1 MSLGNRKNIGIESNL
16 APAHCYFKST
26 VNNFAIV
33 LHGRKICEQNRISIT
48 YENVAKLILDE
59 CKGVIHIYI
68 IIWILI
74 FTINHNH
81 HNTTVIDKK
90 IVSYLILRKFFIT
103 NPCHTAI
110 TIPI

>member
-59 CKGVIHIYI
+59 CKGVIYIYIYINIYI
-68 IIWILI
+68 IIRILI
-74 FTINHNH
+74 FTI
-81 HNTTVIDKK
+81 I
-90 IVSYLILRKFFIT
+90 
-103 NPCHTAI
+103 I
-110 TIPI
+110 TILL

>member
-1 MSLGNRKNIGIESNL
+1 MRLGNRKNIGIESNL

-59 CKGVIHIYI
+59 CKGVHNIYI
-68 IIWILI
+68 NYLDLD
-74 FTINHNH
+74 FYHNH

-90 IVSYLILRKFFIT
+90 ILSYLILGKFFIT
-103 NPCHTAI
+103 NPCNTAI